1 MGVSDSKKD
10 WTSLKNYGIINALK
24 VGKLCSKYP
33 ACQFNQVCFQNQVL
47 NQLKSVR
54 NRLKHIYL
62 YQREGNFLVQELY
75 KQE

>member
-1 MGVSDSKKD
+1 MD
-10 WTSLKNYGIINALK
+10 WTSPKNYGIINALK
-24 VGKLCSKYP
+24 VGKLRSKYP
-33 ACQFNQVCFQNQVL
+33 AYQFNQVCFQNQVL